1 MNSMAIELLA
11 PRYAIAWYPWAVQY
25 FFLIAL
31 SYATLWL
38 AAPALVFGR
47 QRWLPTAR
55 LAMLACLTTTLV
67 APVALLADLHQP
79 LRFWH
84 FYAYA
89 TSSSWMSIGSLLL
102 PLYVV
107 GVLLLAWLAW
117 RPALQ
122 ANRQAPGLAGLAARL
137 LSFGSAPTP
146 RAALVLVGL
155 GTLALST
162 GIMLYTGA
170 ELAVVK
176 ARPLWNTVWLPP
188 MLVATGFIAAAGLIL
203 VLNRVSGLRDQA
215 TIGQMLRVLLGAC
228 LVAGLVAGSWF
239 LDGINANVGSV
250 AAALDSVRH
259 SPSWRSTALWGGLT
273 GVALFGAVLYLL
285 TRPAARRPALYAWAW
300 VLGLV
305 AIHMGWMFRWVVLMD
320 VQHVA
325 RNSAGF
331 HHYGIPA
338 GSSGLLGI
346 VGTFGLWLA
355 AALVIDLLIPW
366 RQARQGGSAADVSLS
381 DSTAS
386 SDSTAQSDA
395 QRAAQKIEGA
405 PSHG

>member
-285 TRPAARRPALYAWAW
+285 TRPAARRPALFAWAW